1 MRLRSIRLALF
12 LFTVVCTVAGGGG
25 ASATPP
31 PGSKFDYEKFA
42 ADMAACDA
50 DGSSMNESRILY
62 GAVHPNGS
70 KMQFRC
76 YALRHM
82 IDGGHD
88 PFVNPKAFLDCMDRL
103 VSFGFPRDGNKP
115 GHKQHILQYNGTSSR
130 AKLAYDT
137 NRGND
142 ILTVC
147 TEPRDNEW
155 FACATM

>member
-1 MRLRSIRLALF
+1 MRVHLSRLVLVFFIAAWTF
-12 LFTVVCTVAGGGG
+12 AAG
-25 ASATPP
+25 AAAHATPP
-31 PGSKFDYEKFA
+31 PGSSFDYKKFTA
-42 ADMAACDA
+42 EMAACDA
-50 DGSSMNESRILY
+50 DGSTMSDNHILY

-70 KMQFRC
+70 KMQLRC

-88 PFVNPKAFLDCMDRL
+88 PFLNPQAFLDCVDRL
-103 VSFGFPRDGNKP
+103 VSYGFPRDGNKP
-115 GHKQHILQYNGTSSR
+115 GHKVNILQYRGTSSR

-142 ILTVC
+142 ILTVY